1 MEPKCPTS
9 DFSKLPSS
17 QHFLILTHDPA
28 SSFAIITNKMKTIA
42 MPCIMLPLFGN
53 LVLHHKNEL
62 MISFPFF
69 STFISCKPVIVTSPL
84 ERSLMGIST
93 TISDGETMV
102 TIRQEQKL
110 NQILNTILSK
120 RTYYFSQ
127 HLLFTIDI
135 FWSLFNSKHKITC
148 IK

>member
-1 MEPKCPTS
+1 MTQGLSEKGT
-9 DFSKLPSS
+9 KIRQWNPSVPPLISLSYRLS

-53 LVLHHKNEL
+53 LILHHKNEL

-102 TIRQEQKL
+102 TVRQEQKL
-110 NQILNTILSK
+110 N
-120 RTYYFSQ
+120 
-127 HLLFTIDI
+127 
-135 FWSLFNSKHKITC
+135 
-148 IK
+148 